1 MTAWLQRLT
10 KPSMTNA
17 PPAPSEQMRNDLAV
31 LGVILFALFLG
42 FGLRSQA
49 FTASRSV
56 ELTPELGRLAYPA
69 TWTVRQAPDLLLR
82 VLDAGSP
89 SAFDTRLEVAARSL
103 RPEETLEEGRADL
116 AFKRIAA
123 LPAYRELAVEE
134 AQVKRHVPALV
145 VTYSY
150 LADPAQESGIA
161 DLPVVVEAQDIV
173 YVDNGQLVVVTAA
186 ADANE
191 WEAERRDLAVI
202 RDGLDLR
209 PRAAS
214 AAPAAP
220 PTESAEPAASE
231 QGVRGEQPTPASG
244 FGGTQGEGGN

>member
-150 LADPAQESGIA
+150 LADPAQENGIV